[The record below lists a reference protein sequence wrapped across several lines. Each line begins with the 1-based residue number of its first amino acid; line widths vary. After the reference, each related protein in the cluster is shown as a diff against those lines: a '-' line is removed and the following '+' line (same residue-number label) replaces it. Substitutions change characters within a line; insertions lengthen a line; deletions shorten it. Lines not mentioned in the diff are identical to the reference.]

1 MLLSDAIGGT
11 IMRSLIIAALGFLSI
26 SPALATPLIDNE
38 RVTVWDVTLSAN
50 ESAPPTPAA
59 FDTIT
64 VFLEGGTIHTKHA
77 DGRVTTAIRSFGDA
91 VFTPKGSNAVDMS
104 DHAHEVVIALKGGA
118 GTPNSGPDGIPNAF
132 PRAGSEKMFEN
143 DRVVVSRF
151 SWTPGV
157 AVPMHH
163 HDKDTVMVFRYDGP
177 IRSTGPDG
185 KSEILDFR
193 KDQITFS
200 KAGRNHT
207 ELLSGE
213 RQSAVMTELK

>member
-1 MLLSDAIGGT
+1 MLRNLYS
-11 IMRSLIIAALGFLSI
+11 ALLLT
-26 SPALATPLIDNE
+26 ALATPAFAAPLIDNE
-38 RVTVWDVTLSAN
+38 RVTVWDVKLTAN
-50 ESAPPTPAA
+50 ESAPPTSAE

-64 VFLEGGTIHTKHA
+64 VFLEGGTIRTRHA
-77 DGRVTTAIRSFGDA
+77 DGSVTTATRSFGDA
-91 VFTPKGSNAVDMS
+91 VFTPKGSGVVDMS
-104 DHAHEVVIALKGGA
+104 DHAHEVVIALKGGTA
-118 GTPNSGPDGIPNAF
+118 APNPGPDGIPNAF

-143 DRVVVSRF
+143 DRAVVSRF

-177 IRSTGPDG
+177 LRSTGPDG

-207 ELLSGE
+207 ELLAGE
-213 RQSAVMTELK
+213 HQSAVMTELK

>member
-1 MLLSDAIGGT
+1 MLRTLYAAF
-11 IMRSLIIAALGFLSI
+11 LVAALAA
-26 SPALATPLIDNE
+26 PARAAPVIDNE
-38 RVTVWDVTLSAN
+38 RVTVWDVRLAPGEN
-50 ESAPPTPAA
+50 APPTPRE

-64 VFLEGGTIHTKHA
+64 VFLEGGTIRTQQA
-77 DGRVTTAIRSFGDA
+77 DGTVTTATRNFGDA
-91 VFTPKGSNAVDMS
+91 VFTPKGSGTVDMS
-104 DHAHEVVIALKGGA
+104 DHAHEVVIALKGGVA
-118 GTPNSGPDGIPNAF
+118 GHNPGPDGIPNAF
-132 PRAGSEKMFEN
+132 PRAGSEKIFEN

-157 AVPMHH
+157 PVPMHH

-177 IRSTGPDG
+177 IRSTGLDG

-193 KDQITFS
+193 KDQIMFS

-207 ELLSGE
+207 ELLAGT

>member
-1 MLLSDAIGGT
+1 MSRILYMAVPFVLLVTSA
-11 IMRSLIIAALGFLSI
+11 SAA
-26 SPALATPLIDNE
+26 TDKVIDNE
-38 RVTVWDVTLSAN
+38 RVAVWDLKLASN
-50 ESAPPTPAA
+50 ESAPSTPAE

-64 VFLEGGTIHTKHA
+64 VFLEGGTIRTKRA
-77 DGRVTTAIRSFGDA
+77 DGSVTIATRGFGDA
-91 VFTPKGSNAVDMS
+91 VFTPKGTGAVDTAMS
-104 DHAHEVVIALKGGA
+104 GPAHEVVIALKGAAMGSN
-118 GTPNSGPDGIPNAF
+118 PGPDGLPNAF
-132 PRAGSEKMFEN
+132 PRAGSQKMFEN

-207 ELLSGE
+207 ELLAGE

>member
-1 MLLSDAIGGT
+1 MLRILS
-11 IMRSLIIAALGFLSI
+11 SALLLT
-26 SPALATPLIDNE
+26 ALATPAFAAPLIDNE
-38 RVTVWDVTLSAN
+38 RVTVWDVKLAAD
-50 ESAPPTPAA
+50 ESAPPTSAE

-64 VFLEGGTIHTKHA
+64 VFLEGGTIRTRHA
-77 DGRVTTAIRSFGDA
+77 DGSVTTASRSFGDA
-91 VFTPKGSNAVDMS
+91 VFTPKGSGAVDMS

-118 GTPNSGPDGIPNAF
+118 GTPNPGPDGIPNAF
-132 PRAGSEKMFEN
+132 PRTGSEKMFEN
-143 DRVVVSRF
+143 DRAVVSRF

-207 ELLSGE
+207 ELLAGE
-213 RQSAVMTELK
+213 HQSAVMTELK

>member
-1 MLLSDAIGGT
+1 MRPLYSALLLGLLAGPVF
-11 IMRSLIIAALGFLSI
+11 AA
-26 SPALATPLIDNE
+26 PQAVIDNE
-38 RVTVWDVTLSAN
+38 RVTVWDVKLAPG
-50 ESAPPTPAA
+50 EDAPPTPTA

-64 VFLEGGTIHTKHA
+64 VFLEGGTIRTRHA
-77 DGRVTTAIRSFGDA
+77 DGRTTTATRSFGDA
-91 VFTPKGSNAVDMS
+91 VFTPKGSGTIDMS
-104 DHAHEVVIALKGGA
+104 DHAHEVVIALKGGTA
-118 GTPNSGPDGIPNAF
+118 GPSPGSEGIPNAF

-157 AVPMHH
+157 PVPMHH

-177 IRSTGPDG
+177 IRSMGTDG

-193 KDQITFS
+193 KDQIMFS

-207 ELLSGE
+207 ELLAGE

>member
-1 MLLSDAIGGT
+1 ML
-11 IMRSLIIAALGFLSI
+11 RALYTALLFAVSVM
-26 SPALATPLIDNE
+26 PALAAPVIDNE
-38 RVTVWDVTLSAN
+38 RVTVWDVKLTPGEN
-50 ESAPPTPAA
+50 APPTPAE

-64 VFLEGGTIHTKHA
+64 VFLEGGTIRTKHA
-77 DGRVTTAIRSFGDA
+77 DGTVTIATRNFGDA
-91 VFTPKGSNAVDMS
+91 VFTPKGSGAVDMS
-104 DHAHEVVIALKGGA
+104 DHAHEVVIALKGPAMGLN
-118 GTPNSGPDGIPNAF
+118 PGPAGIPSAF
-132 PRAGSEKMFEN
+132 PRAGSEKIFEN

-157 AVPMHH
+157 PVPMHH

-177 IRSTGPDG
+177 IRSTGTDG

-193 KDQITFS
+193 KDQISFS

-207 ELLSGE
+207 EFLAGE